1 MPNSSGMRCGFP
13 PAVARSWS
21 GWVIP
26 AWRVPAKGSNC
37 SIATPSTAVVVTPY
51 LIKFRPEELVRYYR
65 ALADSSRH
73 PLYLYDLP
81 TLTGVK
87 LDFETVERVAEHP
100 NVAGIKASCEADWT
114 KELIRRMG
122 DRFRIIIAQP
132 TMVDTLLREGICE
145 HLDGMFGIAP
155 VWTMALVRA
164 AQAGDWELA
173 GAYQRRLTGLLELI
187 RPGGVFPAVTAIFNA
202 RGIPGKFSP
211 APMTPQLDADARR
224 KLLDEPIV
232 RELIGGKA

>member
-1 MPNSSGMRCGFP
+1 
-13 PAVARSWS
+13 
-21 GWVIP
+21 
-26 AWRVPAKGSNC
+26 
-37 SIATPSTAVVVTPY
+37 VVVTPY

-87 LDFETVERVAEHP
+87 LDFETVERVADHP
-100 NVAGIKASCEADWT
+100 NIVGIKASCEAAWT

-132 TMVDTLLREGICE
+132 TMVDALLREGICE
-145 HLDGMFGIAP
+145 HLDGIFAVAP
-155 VWTMALVRA
+155 AWTMSLVRA

-173 GAYQRRLTGLLELI
+173 GAYQQRLIRLLELVK
-187 RPGGVFPAVTAIFNA
+187 PEGVFPGVAAIFNA

-211 APMTPQLDADARR
+211 APMTPQLDADARAR
-224 KLLDEPIV
+224 LFDEPIIQ
-232 RELIGGKA
+232 ELIGGKA